1 MRKLRLINGFSKDI
15 CMTIRAGYSKYSQ
28 QQVYQMGNFKNPF
41 VMETTYTIAAVR
53 GRSPTADGY
62 TQQIEYNKSNT
73 FNSLTHVQKDNY
85 VVEYNSIMTTERS
98 ELAKRLR
105 KQGIEHFR
113 NRQMKVRKDNL
124 CGALTSVLKDNYV
137 MNLQTKQQHHKDFD
151 YDYID
156 VTVEEGKQNDPK
168 YVDEIMHYIV
178 EDSKIDL
185 RPLMQDG
192 YIYIC
197 INGDMYRTGIRIRK
211 LTERECFRLMDLD
224 DDDIDKIQAFRYPQD
239 QTTTDCL
246 GRILLNEE
254 GKEQK
259 QRKNKPISRTAQYRL
274 AANSIVVAC
283 LEGIFEQL
291 FFPKE
296 STNNVPK
303 QLALL

>member
-1 MRKLRLINGFSKDI
+1 
-15 CMTIRAGYSKYSQ
+15 
-28 QQVYQMGNFKNPF
+28 
-41 VMETTYTIAAVR
+41 METTYTIAAVR

-98 ELAKRLR
+98 ELAKR
-105 KQGIEHFR
+105 
-113 NRQMKVRKDNL
+113 
-124 CGALTSVLKDNYV
+124 
-137 MNLQTKQQHHKDFD
+137 
-151 YDYID
+151 YID

-259 QRKNKPISRTAQYRL
+259 QRKDKPISRTAQYRL
-274 AANSIVVAC
+274 AGNSIVVAC

-296 STNNVPK
+296 ITNNVPK
-303 QLALL
+303 QLTLF

>member
-1 MRKLRLINGFSKDI
+1 
-15 CMTIRAGYSKYSQ
+15 
-28 QQVYQMGNFKNPF
+28 
-41 VMETTYTIAAVR
+41 METTYTIAAVR

-62 TQQIEYNKSNT
+62 TQQIEYNKTNT
-73 FNSLTHVQKDNY
+73 SNSLTHVQKDNY

-98 ELAKRLR
+98 ELAKKLR
-105 KQGIEHFR
+105 RQGIENFQ
-113 NRQMKVRKDNL
+113 NRQLKVRKDNL
-124 CGALTSVLKDNYV
+124 CGTLTSVLKDNYV
-137 MNLQTKQQHHKDFD
+137 MNLRTKQQHDKDFN

-168 YVDEIMHYIV
+168 YVDEIMHYII

-254 GKEQK
+254 GKAQK
-259 QRKNKPISRTAQYRL
+259 QRKGKPISRTAQYRL
-274 AANSIVVAC
+274 AGNSIVVAC

-291 FFPKE
+291 FFPQE
-296 STNNVPK
+296 ITNNVPK
-303 QLALL
+303 QLTLF

>member
-1 MRKLRLINGFSKDI
+1 MRKLRLINGFSNDI

-28 QQVYQMGNFKNPF
+28 QQVYHTGNFKNPF

-62 TQQIEYNKSNT
+62 KQQIEYNKSNT
-73 FNSLTHVQKDNY
+73 SNSLTHVQKDNY
-85 VVEYNSIMTTERS
+85 VVEYNAIMTTERS
-98 ELAKRLR
+98 ELAKKLR
-105 KQGIEHFR
+105 RQGIENFQ

-137 MNLQTKQQHHKDFD
+137 MNVLTKQQHHKVFD

-224 DDDIDKIQAFRYPQD
+224 DEDIDKIQAFRYPQD
-239 QTTTDCL
+239 RTTTDCL

-259 QRKNKPISRTAQYRL
+259 QRKDKPISRTAQYRL
-274 AANSIVVAC
+274 AGNSIVVAC

-296 STNNVPK
+296 INNNVPK
-303 QLALL
+303 QLTLF

>member
-1 MRKLRLINGFSKDI
+1 MIKLKQL
-15 CMTIRAGYSKYSQ
+15 
-28 QQVYQMGNFKNPF
+28 GNFVESKRKNPNSGR
-41 VMETTYTIAAVR
+41 VYSATGIAPTINCAGGGQREPHIIEITY
-53 GRSPTADGY
+53 
-62 TQQIEYNKSNT
+62 
-73 FNSLTHVQKDNY
+73 
-85 VVEYNSIMTTERS
+85 ERF
-98 ELAKRLR
+98 A
-105 KQGIEHFR
+105 
-113 NRQMKVRKDNL
+113 
-124 CGALTSVLKDNYV
+124 
-137 MNLQTKQQHHKDFD
+137 KQQHDKDFD
-151 YDYID
+151 YDDID

-259 QRKNKPISRTAQYRL
+259 QRKGKPISRTAQYRL
-274 AANSIVVAC
+274 AGNSIVVAC

-291 FFPKE
+291 FFPQE
-296 STNNVPK
+296 ITNNVPK
-303 QLALL
+303 QLTLF